1 MDISVTRNSC
11 RLCGGHGLEPVLD
24 LGPQALTG
32 VFPSSAEADPPSVP
46 LALLICDDCMLLQ
59 LAESVNPALMYKAY
73 WYRSGIN
80 DTMSQHLKSLAD
92 EVISKLD
99 LASSGIWIDI
109 GCNDGTLLRYAEES
123 KLTRI
128 GVDPS
133 NAIEEIDDPAILT
146 VNDFFPSAELSQ
158 AMSGQKAKVIT
169 SISMFYDLDEPALF
183 IEAIK
188 AHLDINGIW
197 ILEMN
202 YTLDMISNLGYD
214 MVSHEHV
221 TYYTLLSF
229 SKLLEGS
236 GLHINDVSRNDINGG
251 SIRIFVSFS
260 EHMENS
266 VTALLEVEKSAG
278 LDKKDGYIA
287 FAEAVE
293 SYGAFMRS
301 LLKDLSSSGH
311 KIAAYGAS
319 TRGNTLLQHW
329 GITECEVFVCAD
341 KNPGKVG
348 LRTPGSSIPIKSENE
363 VRASKPDFF
372 LVLPYSFTSEF
383 EVREKKFL
391 QDGGRFIVP
400 LPSPYEVF
408 MDGGLLCRRPLKSSA

>member
-11 RLCGGHGLEPVLD
+11 RLCGGHNLESVLN

-32 VFPSSAEADPPSVP
+32 VFPSSAEADPPAVP
-46 LALLICDDCMLLQ
+46 LALLICDNCMLLQ
-59 LAESVNPALMYKAY
+59 LRESVDPTLMYKAY

-80 DTMSQHLKSLAD
+80 DTMNQHLKSLAD
-92 EVISKLD
+92 EVISKLGP
-99 LASSGIWIDI
+99 APSGIWIDI
-109 GCNDGTLLRYAEES
+109 GCNDGTLLRYAERS
-123 KLTRI
+123 KLTLI

-133 NAIEEIDDPAILT
+133 NAIQEIDDPAILK

-158 AMSGQKAKVIT
+158 AMSEQKAKVIT

-188 AHLDINGIW
+188 AHLDTDGIW
-197 ILEMN
+197 VLEMN

-229 SKLLEGS
+229 SKLLAGT
-236 GLHINDVSRNDINGG
+236 GLHINDVSRNNINGG

-260 EHMENS
+260 ERIES
-266 VTALLEVEKSAG
+266 AVTDLLEEEKSSG
-278 LDKKDGYIA
+278 LDKLETYLT

-293 SYGAFMRS
+293 SYGAYMSS
-301 LLKDLSSSGH
+301 LLRDLSATGH

-329 GITECEVFVCAD
+329 GITQRDVYVCAD

-348 LRTPGSSIPIKSENE
+348 LRTPGSSIPIKSEDE

-372 LVLPYSFTSEF
+372 LVLPYSFVSEF
-383 EVREKKFL
+383 EIREKKFL
-391 QDGGRFIVP
+391 EEGGRFIVP
-400 LPSPYEVF
+400 LPSPYEVSLV
-408 MDGGLLCRRPLKSSA
+408 DGRLLRRPLNNSV